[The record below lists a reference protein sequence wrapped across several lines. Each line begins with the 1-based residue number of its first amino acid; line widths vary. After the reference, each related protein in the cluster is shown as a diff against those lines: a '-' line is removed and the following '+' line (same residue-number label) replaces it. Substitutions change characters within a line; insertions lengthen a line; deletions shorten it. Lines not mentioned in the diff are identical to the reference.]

1 MFVEDLRTEA
11 GVLDQGSQM
20 VVVRE
25 DLAKEV
31 GTRINTQRT
40 PCIKGASGS
49 TFHTLGCAGGLNMV
63 IGDVS
68 FTINAHVV
76 RRALRAPPR
85 SPILR
90 PPGMPA

>member
-1 MFVEDLRTEA
+1 MEDLRTEA

-20 VVVRE
+20 VVVRG

-31 GTRINTQRT
+31 SARINTQRT

-49 TFHTLGCAGGLNMV
+49 TFHTLDAQGGFNMV
-63 IGDVS
+63 IGDLF